1 MTDLLQ
7 ELDGAGGRRDA
18 NLGLLAG
25 AQAKLQVRP
34 GVSGVDPQILALIHS
49 APVRVLPKPQ
59 PARMSQFDQSPAGV
73 NWWGRPKNFQ
83 AKEHR
88 YTQPFRPGPGNLC
101 A

>member
-1 MTDLLQ
+1 
-7 ELDGAGGRRDA
+7 
-18 NLGLLAG
+18 
-25 AQAKLQVRP
+25 
-34 GVSGVDPQILALIHS
+34 
-49 APVRVLPKPQ
+49 
-59 PARMSQFDQSPAGV
+59 MSQFDQSPAGV